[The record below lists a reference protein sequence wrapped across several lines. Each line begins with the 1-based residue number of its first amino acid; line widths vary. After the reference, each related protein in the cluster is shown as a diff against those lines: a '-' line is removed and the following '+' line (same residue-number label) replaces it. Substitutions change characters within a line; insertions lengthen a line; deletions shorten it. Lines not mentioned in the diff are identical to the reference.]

1 MSFRAKPSM
10 NYKRIDESRQATPL
24 EPYRKSPVIAE
35 NGEYAPIEDTRL
47 GMPQGK
53 SPWDKVDICVVLA
66 SFLCLVASICII
78 TPRLTLS
85 WQLQFNRQIIIIGFL
100 LSLMNLSLKRIA
112 PTLFLISELRWGG
125 SSLQN
130 YDAILRNSTSLS
142 ETGYFWRITI
152 QLFILL
158 PIGLSVGYKRFTGGT
173 SSAVIGSKFPGRYGL
188 AVPPLGDFTTMNNS
202 VYFAIDANVPF
213 MAASSSDSIPP
224 PFEYLPIAYGYNTLL
239 LDNGSAA
246 LLDMPL
252 PDYILSIQQ
261 NLNGA
266 DFWNISAT
274 VNATVARYNAS
285 TEAYRN
291 NDSFWQETID
301 SSWSGGMAGLSS
313 FELFNGNA
321 LGFLPGIPND
331 YDGAY
336 CLTGTYNSTLFWI
349 GFLSNLSSPDVVA
362 FRSAALMF
370 NIRRE
375 ICAGKWQIN
384 RTAIVLLEGSCTGKE
399 TNQGPLSQY
408 VHVPFPLDALPV
420 LGHALTSYSVERN
433 QSAWRLPAFVTAI
446 ATSYWARLAFMVPGQ
461 MQEGQFD
468 SELNYPPTHE
478 YIISTTTTLDA
489 TWLLYFL
496 LAFQPVLTLLMFL
509 STKLLYSSPIG
520 KGFGLVAVL
529 SGIDSDCLDL
539 LSGAGFSGELKR
551 PVKLNISVINDI
563 NDGEGNQRVSP
574 TGRIEYT
581 IDRPTRRNNG
591 IQKGT
596 TYI

>member
-1 MSFRAKPSM
+1 MD
-10 NYKRIDESRQATPL
+10 YKRIDESRQATPL
-24 EPYRKSPVIAE
+24 KPYPDPPIIAE
-35 NGEYAPIEDTRL
+35 NGEYAPTEDMRL
-47 GMPQGK
+47 GKPQSK
-53 SPWDKVDICVVLA
+53 SSWDKVDICVVLA
-66 SFLCLVASICII
+66 SFLCLVSSICVV

-85 WQLQFNRQIIIIGFL
+85 WQLHFDRQIIIIGFL
-100 LSLMNLSLKRIA
+100 LSLMNLSLRRIA

-130 YDAILRNSTSLS
+130 YDAILRNSISLS
-142 ETGYFWRITI
+142 KTGYFWRITI
-152 QLFILL
+152 LSFILL
-158 PIGLSVGYKRFTGGT
+158 PLGLSIGYKRFTGGT

-202 VYFAIDANVPF
+202 VYVA
-213 MAASSSDSIPP
+213 MAASSSDSVPP
-224 PFEYLPIAYGYNTLL
+224 PFESLPIAYGYNTLL

-252 PDYILSIQQ
+252 PNYILSIQQ

-274 VNATVARYNAS
+274 VNATVARYNTS

-291 NDSFWQETID
+291 NDSFWQETIE

-313 FELFNGNA
+313 FELFNGDA

-336 CLTGTYNSTLFWI
+336 CLTGTYNSTLFWV
-349 GFLSNLSSPDVVA
+349 GFFNNLSSPDVVA
-362 FRSAALMF
+362 FRSAALMI

-384 RTAIVLLEGSCTGKE
+384 RTAIVLLEGSCAGIE

-408 VHVPFPLDALPV
+408 GNVPFPLDALPV
-420 LGHALTSYSVERN
+420 LVHALTPYSTERN

-461 MQEGQFD
+461 TQEGQFD

-478 YIISTTTTLDA
+478 YITSTTTTLDA

-509 STKLLYSSPIG
+509 STTLLYSSPIG

-529 SGIDSDCLDL
+529 SGIDSNCLDL
-539 LSGAGFSGELKR
+539 LSGAGLSGKLKR
-551 PVKLNISVINDI
+551 PVKLNISVVDDI
-563 NDGEGNQRVSP
+563 NDGGGNQRVLP

-581 IDRPTRRNNG
+581 IDRPSRRSNG
-591 IQKGT
+591 IQKGKK
-596 TYI
+596 YI

>member
-1 MSFRAKPSM
+1 MD
-10 NYKRIDESRQATPL
+10 YKRIDESRQATPL
-24 EPYRKSPVIAE
+24 KPYPDPPIIAE
-35 NGEYAPIEDTRL
+35 NGEYAPTKDMRL
-47 GMPQGK
+47 GKPQSK
-53 SPWDKVDICVVLA
+53 SSWDKVDICVVLA
-66 SFLCLVASICII
+66 SFLCLVSSICVV

-85 WQLQFNRQIIIIGFL
+85 WQLHFDRQIIIIGFL
-100 LSLMNLSLKRIA
+100 LSLMNLSLRRIA

-130 YDAILRNSTSLS
+130 YDAILRNSISLS
-142 ETGYFWRITI
+142 KTGYFWRITI
-152 QLFILL
+152 LSFILL
-158 PIGLSVGYKRFTGGT
+158 PLGLSIGYKRFTGGT

-213 MAASSSDSIPP
+213 MAASSSDSVPP
-224 PFEYLPIAYGYNTLL
+224 PFESLPIAYGYNTLL

-261 NLNGA
+261 SLNGA

-274 VNATVARYNAS
+274 VNATVARYNTS
-285 TEAYRN
+285 TEPYRK
-291 NDSFWQETID
+291 NDLFWQETID
-301 SSWSGGMAGLSS
+301 SSGSGGMAGLSS

-321 LGFLPGIPND
+321 FGFLPGIPND

-336 CLTGTYNSTLFWI
+336 CLTGSYNSTLFWV
-349 GFLSNLSSPDVVA
+349 GFFTNLSSPDIVA

-384 RTAIVLLEGSCTGKE
+384 STAIVLLEGSCTGIE

-408 VHVPFPLDALPV
+408 GNVPFPLDALPV
-420 LGHALTSYSVERN
+420 LVHALTSYSVERN

-461 MQEGQFD
+461 TQEGQFD

-478 YIISTTTTLDA
+478 YITSTTTTLDA

-496 LAFQPVLTLLMFL
+496 LAFQPVLTLFMFL
-509 STKLLYSSPIG
+509 STTLFYSSPIG

-529 SGIDSDCLDL
+529 SGIDSNCLDL
-539 LSGAGFSGELKR
+539 LSGAGLSGKLKR
-551 PVKLNISVINDI
+551 PVKLNISVVNDI

-581 IDRPTRRNNG
+581 IDRPSRRNNG
-591 IQKGT
+591 IQKGK

>member
-1 MSFRAKPSM
+1 M
-10 NYKRIDESRQATPL
+10 
-24 EPYRKSPVIAE
+24 
-35 NGEYAPIEDTRL
+35 RL

-53 SPWDKVDICVVLA
+53 SSWDKIDICVVLA
-66 SFLCLVASICII
+66 SFLCLVASICVI

-100 LSLMNLSLKRIA
+100 LSLMNLSLRRIA

-130 YDAILRNSTSLS
+130 YDAILRNSISLS
-142 ETGYFWRITI
+142 ETGYFWRITV
-152 QLFILL
+152 LSFILL
-158 PIGLSVGYKRFTGGT
+158 PLGLSVAYKRFTGGT
-173 SSAVIGSKFPGRYGL
+173 SSAVIGTKFPGRYGL
-188 AVPPLGDFTTMNNS
+188 AVPPLGDFTAMNNS

-224 PFEYLPIAYGYNTLL
+224 PFESLPIAYGYNTLL

-252 PDYILSIQQ
+252 PEYILSIQQ
-261 NLNGA
+261 NLKGA

-274 VNATVARYNAS
+274 VNATVARYNTS

-291 NDSFWQETID
+291 DDSFWQETID
-301 SSWSGGMAGLSS
+301 SSWSGGLAGLSS

-321 LGFLPGIPND
+321 LGLLPGIPND
-331 YDGAY
+331 HDGAY
-336 CLTGTYNSTLFWI
+336 CLTGTYNSTLVWV
-349 GFLSNLSSPDVVA
+349 GFFNNLSSPDVVA
-362 FRSAALMF
+362 LRSAALMF

-384 RTAIVLLEGSCTGKE
+384 RTAIVLLEDSCTGIE
-399 TNQGPLSQY
+399 TNQGPLSTY
-408 VHVPFPLDALPV
+408 VLVPFPLDALPV
-420 LGHALTSYSVERN
+420 LVHALTSYSADRS
-433 QSAWRLPAFVTAI
+433 QSAWHLSVFVTAI

-461 MQEGQFD
+461 LQEG
-468 SELNYPPTHE
+468 SLKYPPTHE
-478 YIISTTTTLDA
+478 YITSTTTTLDA

-509 STKLLYSSPIG
+509 STTLLYSSPIG

-529 SGIDSDCLDL
+529 SGIDSNCLNL
-539 LSGAGFSGELKR
+539 LSGAGFSGELKS
-551 PVKLNISVINDI
+551 PVKLNISVVNDT
-563 NDGEGNQRVSP
+563 NDSEGNQRVSP

-581 IDRPTRRNNG
+581 IDRPSRRN
-591 IQKGT
+591 T
-596 TYI
+596 